1 MEQKSIIKS
10 KEDSDKAGPQAL
22 VGGMLRHL
30 SSEIKSNQ
38 EEETTSS
45 ISPESCSHINWT
57 IANTSGPDADGIDE
71 VFSRD
76 YVCKSCHKLLANGTS
91 CISGTGHNIFDN
103 PWARRNGIQEIEY

>member
-38 EEETTSS
+38 EEETTCHPLYRQSHAHTSFGQLLIPVVQSS
-45 ISPESCSHINWT
+45 
-57 IANTSGPDADGIDE
+57 PDAGGIDV
-71 VFSRD
+71 VFSIFSGLTMFARAG
-76 YVCKSCHKLLANGTS
+76 CHKLLDEMES
-91 CISGTGHNIFDN
+91 RKLNID
-103 PWARRNGIQEIEY
+103 PQ